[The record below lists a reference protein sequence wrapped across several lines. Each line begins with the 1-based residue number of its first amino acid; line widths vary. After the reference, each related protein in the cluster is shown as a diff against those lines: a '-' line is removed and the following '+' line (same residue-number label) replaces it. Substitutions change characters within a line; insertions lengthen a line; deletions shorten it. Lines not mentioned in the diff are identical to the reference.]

1 MKLEIFLE
9 KVYEKN
15 YKKLIFISLGLLILS
30 IVILGI
36 NYTSKGSIIER
47 DISLKGGISITIEKE
62 DITEGEISSYL
73 GQKFDNVNVR
83 TLTDLS
89 SRKNIGLIIESSTL
103 NEQELKSA
111 LKEKIDFT
119 EDEYSS
125 ESYSSS
131 FSESFYRQLILS
143 LIIAFVLMS
152 IVVALT
158 FRTFVP
164 SIAVILAALTD
175 IVATLAVLSLF
186 NFHLS
191 AGGITALLLVIGYS
205 IDTDVLLTT
214 KLIKRTIGTM
224 YERMAQ
230 AIKTGLTMTFTA
242 MAAVLVG
249 YLFSAAS
256 VLKEIFL
263 IIFIALIFD
272 IITTYIG
279 NASILIWHIKNKK
292 HETN

>member
-36 NYTSKGSIIER
+36 NYASKGSIIER

-62 DITEGEISSYL
+62 SLNENEISSYL
-73 GQKFDNVNVR
+73 NEKFGNINVR

-103 NEQELKSA
+103 SEEELKSA

-119 EDEYSS
+119 EGEYSS

-131 FSESFYRQLILS
+131 FSESFYKQLILT
-143 LIIAFVLMS
+143 LIFAFILMA

-158 FRTFVP
+158 FRTFIP
-164 SIAVILAALTD
+164 SLAVILAALTD
-175 IVATLAVLSLF
+175 IIATLAVLSLF

-214 KLIKRTIGTM
+214 KLIKRKIGTM
-224 YERMAQ
+224 YERLSQ
-230 AIKTGLTMTFTA
+230 SIRTGLTMTITSLV
-242 MAAVLVG
+242 AVLIG
-249 YLFSAAS
+249 YLFSVAS

-272 IITTYIG
+272 IITTYVG
-279 NASILIWHIKNKK
+279 NASILIWYIKNKK
-292 HETN
+292 NETN